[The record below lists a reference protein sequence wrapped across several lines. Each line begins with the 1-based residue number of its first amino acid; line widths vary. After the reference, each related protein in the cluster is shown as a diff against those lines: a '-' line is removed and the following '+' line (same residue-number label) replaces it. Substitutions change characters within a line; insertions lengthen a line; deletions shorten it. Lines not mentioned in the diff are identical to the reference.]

1 MSSCTL
7 KSMAAP
13 DKKQSTNNK
22 RLIAIMESNGEHW
35 RELGAALTSY
45 YDIIIQQNASVES
58 FETLHI
64 RQPAL
69 IIAGPEI
76 KPKNSIDAVQK
87 IRKQEPHI
95 PILFIAENAEDEKIK
110 DAEAAGVAG
119 ILAKPY
125 MRSDLIAKI
134 TEILNTNVE
143 KEWEILPAPQR
154 SALQNSSS
162 IFSAIS
168 DVLITGATIDFEDI
182 KDNCSSLVDVV
193 ESGDFKDILDGVKMH
208 DDYTYAHSMR
218 VATLLT
224 MLGHA
229 AGFSKNDQLIMSSG
243 GLLHDV
249 GKMKIPHEIL
259 NKPGRLTEEEFE
271 QMKSHVPETVDY
283 LKSSGGIPKGVMI
296 IAEQHHEKIDGTGY
310 PYGLKGAELNELARM
325 SAVVD
330 VFSALTDRRV
340 YKEPMESNK
349 AMTIMKEEMIGHLD
363 QHFVKLFEAVLRD
376 TGVL

>member
-1 MSSCTL
+1 MSASA
-7 KSMAAP
+7 KS
-13 DKKQSTNNK
+13 KNK
-22 RLIAIMESNGEHW
+22 SNKHLIAIMESDGEHW
-35 RELGAALTSY
+35 RSLGEALTSY
-45 YDIIIQQNASVES
+45 YELIIQQRASTDA
-58 FETLHI
+58 FETLYV

-69 IIAGPEI
+69 VIAGSTI
-76 KPKNSIDAVQK
+76 KPRNSIDAIKK

-95 PILFIAENAEDEKIK
+95 PILFIAENAEDDMIK

-119 ILAKPY
+119 VLTKPY
-125 MRSDLIAKI
+125 KRSELIAKT
-134 TEILNTNVE
+134 TEILKTNIE
-143 KEWEILPAPQR
+143 KEWESLPESPR
-154 SALQNSSS
+154 KALQQSSS

-168 DVLITGATIDFEDI
+168 DVLITGETIKFEDI
-182 KDNCSSLVDVV
+182 KDNCGSLVEVV
-193 ESGDFKDILDGVKMH
+193 ESGNFTDILDGVKMH

-229 AGFSKNDQLIMSSG
+229 AGFSENDQLIMSSG

-249 GKMKIPHEIL
+249 GKMKIPYEIL
-259 NKPGRLTEEEFE
+259 NKPGKLTDEEFE
-271 QMKSHVPETVDY
+271 IMKSHVPETIDY
-283 LKSSGGIPKGVMI
+283 LESSGGIPKGVMI

-310 PYGLKGAELNELARM
+310 PHGLKGAELNELARM

-349 AMTIMKEEMIGHLD
+349 AMSIMEEEMKGHLD
-363 QHFVKLFEAVLRD
+363 QHFVKLFKTVLAD
-376 TGVL
+376 KGVL